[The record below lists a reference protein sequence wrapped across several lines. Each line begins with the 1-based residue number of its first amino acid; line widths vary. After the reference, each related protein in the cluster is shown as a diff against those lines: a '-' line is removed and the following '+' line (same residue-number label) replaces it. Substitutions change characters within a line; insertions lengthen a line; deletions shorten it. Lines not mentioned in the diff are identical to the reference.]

1 MIPFY
6 LFSEIC
12 QHAPNPH
19 KIKVFCHFFNL
30 FSLLFIRFYKKYPW
44 IVNTFFRE
52 GSFSHSFAQK
62 LFLFSQNFVIIYF
75 SMPGSF
81 AGFTGFRSIRQ
92 RLKQAW
98 ALAHYTWKKP
108 AAIGGWQL
116 VKKGGYARFER
127 PGYRKD
133 CGTNRYYADGTGHSW
148 ICRDPDLSLQIFQFS
163 RQAQAKM
170 SAGDL

>member
-19 KIKVFCHFFNL
+19 KIKGFCHFFNL
-30 FSLLFIRFYKKYPW
+30 FSLLFIRFYKIYPW

-52 GSFSHSFAQK
+52 GSFPHSFAQK

-81 AGFTGFRSIRQ
+81 AGFTGFRGIRQ
-92 RLKQAW
+92 RLEQAW

-116 VKKGGYARFER
+116 VKKGGGIKKRGISNFYATAKFRIAS
-127 PGYRKD
+127 
-133 CGTNRYYADGTGHSW
+133 TN
-148 ICRDPDLSLQIFQFS
+148 
-163 RQAQAKM
+163 
-170 SAGDL
+170 SAF